1 MSKFKNVMEI
11 LTLLD
16 KSNCRKC
23 NETTCMAFA
32 ASVFQGRRQLADCPH
47 ISHEVLKTYG
57 VQDVRESQLESDM
70 DKIMEDLKAR
80 IKEMDLAEA
89 AKRIGGDYNGKK
101 LTVKVL
107 GKPFSVDGEGKIYS
121 DIHVNPWVAIPFLS
135 YVLESKGI
143 PLSGRWVTIREVKGG
158 QDWANFFTYQ
168 CVEPM
173 KKLADNYTD
182 LFQDM
187 IDIFNGKPVGKEFQ
201 SDISI
206 VLYPL
211 PLVPML
217 ICYWRPD
224 EGMPSD
230 LKIFFDAH
238 AGDNLHIQRIY
249 ALGTGLLT
257 MFRKL
262 TLTHGIG

>member
-1 MSKFKNVMEI
+1 MSQFKNVIEI
-11 LTLLD
+11 LALLD

-32 ASVFQGRRQLADCPH
+32 ASVLQGKRQLSECPH
-47 ISHEVLKTYG
+47 IAPDVLKKYG
-57 VQDVRESQLESDM
+57 VQERQEVQLESDM
-70 DKIMEDLKAR
+70 DQIIDDLKEKVR
-80 IKEMDLAEA
+80 HIDLAEA
-89 AKRIGGDYNGKK
+89 AKRIGGHYDGKK

-107 GKPFSVDGEGKIYS
+107 GKPFSVDGNGKIYS

-143 PLSGRWVTIREVKGG
+143 PLSGRWVTIRELKGG
-158 QDWANFFTYQ
+158 QDWARFFNYQ
-168 CVEPM
+168 CVAPM
-173 KKLADNYTD
+173 KQIADTYTD
-182 LFQDM
+182 LFKDM
-187 IDIFNGKPVGKEFQ
+187 IDIFNGRPVGETFH
-201 SDISI
+201 SDIAI

-217 ICYWRPD
+217 ICYWQPD

-238 AGDNLHIQRIY
+238 AGDNLYIQRIY
-249 ALGTGLLT
+249 ALGTGLVT

-262 TLTHGIG
+262 TVTHGI